1 MNKVN
6 DYISKLYD
14 LKYTDR
20 VFPFTKSYINN
31 TMERACKK
39 SGVKRT
45 CIHDIRHSHAS
56 YLINLGCTPLLI
68 SERLGH
74 EKVQTTLST
83 YSHLYSNKHQ
93 EVVDMMQNQHLKDM
107 VPSDVTAPADSSKK
121 PKTQD
126 TRFKVVSPKDKMSPQ
141 QVHEDDLSPCVGF
154 NRRT

>member
-1 MNKVN
+1 MNKVK

-93 EVVDMMQNQHLKDM
+93 EVVDMMQNQHRLDE
-107 VPSDVTAPADSSKK
+107 TATPAAMLNNTGPNATK
-121 PKTQD
+121 
-126 TRFKVVSPKDKMSPQ
+126 FKVVSPNGIMSPKQ
-141 QVHEDDLSPCVGF
+141 AHEKRGA
-154 NRRT
+154 